1 MATAASTKRKRVN
14 FMIDQNLV
22 EEMASLIPSGE
33 RSDFVNEALENAL
46 TIWSRKKAF
55 ELIDEAKKRDTKSY
69 TTDQILEIIHN
80 DRRY

>member
-1 MATAASTKRKRVN
+1 MAPAASTKRKRIN

-22 EEMASLIPSGE
+22 EEMTSLIPSGE

-55 ELIDEAKKRDTKSY
+55 ELIDEANKTHPLKTS
-69 TTDQILEIIHN
+69 TEEILNIIQN
-80 DRRY
+80 DRRF